1 MMARQ
6 SSEYKRPSSN
16 EIIVLRR
23 YFEKMFEAATF
34 FNRYFRNKVVH
45 YGTDNDMVAIHFS
58 TTNFMHLCG
67 IDYRKGPASFFDDCL
82 LRHLVVDDMLI
93 KRDGT
98 TFQKLQVLGSVG
110 ELIGQ
115 YVHLTQSGR
124 YLYLEFDYALRTK
137 KQILALT
144 LKDTRSKVVPQSL
157 LYLKRQKTFPIGAPV
172 QCIYAKYLNNNQ
184 IEIYYLRENRDFSE
198 FL

>member
-1 MMARQ
+1 M
-6 SSEYKRPSSN
+6 
-16 EIIVLRR
+16 
-23 YFEKMFEAATF
+23 
-34 FNRYFRNKVVH
+34 
-45 YGTDNDMVAIHFS
+45 
-58 TTNFMHLCG
+58 
-67 IDYRKGPASFFDDCL
+67 
-82 LRHLVVDDMLI
+82 
-93 KRDGT
+93 
-98 TFQKLQVLGSVG
+98 
-110 ELIGQ
+110 IGQ

-157 LYLKRQKTFPIGAPV
+157 LNLKRQKTFPIGAPV
-172 QCIYAKYLNNNQ
+172 QCIYAKYLNNHQ